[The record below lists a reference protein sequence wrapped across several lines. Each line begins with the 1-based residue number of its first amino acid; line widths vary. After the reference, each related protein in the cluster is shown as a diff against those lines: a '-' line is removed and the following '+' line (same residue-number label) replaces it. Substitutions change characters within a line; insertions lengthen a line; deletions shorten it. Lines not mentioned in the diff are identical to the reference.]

1 MNNYNYHSNLFFV
14 VNNYFVYILNPQ
26 NTLTYNFYYNND
38 YFLQIFNK
46 KNEPL
51 TIYFKILNTNNN
63 CFYYSI
69 IKNKNNVIKLS
80 NFNYLKF
87 TNNHKDNI
95 HINNNLLDFIQSK
108 FPNLELSLYNE
119 NLFNY
124 DVIQNKNFLYYNWYY
139 FGRHNKFQYFKYIIY
154 KNKTLFNELYQK
166 INFKL
171 TYNNNK
177 KYSLLFI
184 DDRFDS
190 IFEYILISF
199 IYSINN
205 EWNLNIYTTS
215 EKEYKYKNI
224 LNHLNIEYKIHIIKK
239 FENINY
245 YSNLLKSNYFWN
257 NIHEDYVLIFQYDSL
272 AFSKFN
278 YEFLNYNYIGAQWP
292 DHIQQIKGIYNGNGG
307 TSLRNVKTMR
317 MITRKYNYIISNEFI
332 TPEDKYFSKYLFKE
346 NLLMND
352 PNICDQ
358 FSFENSHSNN
368 SIYGHAIYESIQLD
382 KLENYIYNRI
392 SQLLFI

>member
-1 MNNYNYHSNLFFV
+1 MNNYNYHSNLFFI

-38 YFLQIFNK
+38 YFLEIFNK
-46 KNEPL
+46 RKEPL
-51 TIYFKILNTNNN
+51 TIYFKILNTNNY

-69 IKNKNNVIKLS
+69 IQNKNNLIKLS

-87 TNNHKDNI
+87 TNIHKDNI
-95 HINNNLLDFIQSK
+95 HINNNLVDFIQSK
-108 FPNLELSLYNE
+108 YPNLQLSLYNE

-124 DVIQNKNFLYYNWYY
+124 DVTQYKSFLYYNWYY
-139 FGRHNKFQYFKYIIY
+139 FGRHNKFQHFKYIIY

-199 IYSINN
+199 IYSIND

-215 EKEYKYKNI
+215 EKKSKYKKI
-224 LNHLNIEYKIHIIKK
+224 LNNLNIEYKIHIIKK
-239 FENINY
+239 FENVNY
-245 YSNLLKSNYFWN
+245 YSNLLKSNFFWN

-332 TPEDKYFSKYLFKE
+332 TPEDIYFSKYLFKE

-392 SQLLFI
+392 SKLLFI

>member
-51 TIYFKILNTNNN
+51 IIYFKILNTNNN

-87 TNNHKDNI
+87 TNIHKDNI
-95 HINNNLLDFIQSK
+95 HINNYLIDFIQSK
-108 FPNLELSLYNE
+108 YPNLQLSLYNE

-124 DVIQNKNFLYYNWYY
+124 DVTQYKSFLYYNWYY
-139 FGRHNKFQYFKYIIY
+139 FGRHNKFQHFKYIIY

-199 IYSINN
+199 IYSIND

-215 EKEYKYKNI
+215 EKNLNTKKY
-224 LNHLNIEYKIHIIKK
+224 
-239 FENINY
+239 
-245 YSNLLKSNYFWN
+245 
-257 NIHEDYVLIFQYDSL
+257 
-272 AFSKFN
+272 
-278 YEFLNYNYIGAQWP
+278 
-292 DHIQQIKGIYNGNGG
+292 
-307 TSLRNVKTMR
+307 
-317 MITRKYNYIISNEFI
+317 
-332 TPEDKYFSKYLFKE
+332 
-346 NLLMND
+346 
-352 PNICDQ
+352 
-358 FSFENSHSNN
+358 
-368 SIYGHAIYESIQLD
+368 
-382 KLENYIYNRI
+382 
-392 SQLLFI
+392 